1 MKQEYTRETL
11 LTTVDALRH
20 KLGAPDLCIIDV
32 RPAEDYAKGHIP
44 GATHFDLFGLSL
56 IDTSEAPLK
65 AFMFM
70 IHHVLELRGVSETK
84 QVVFYEAN
92 SGMRAARGVWFL
104 EYYGHP
110 NVKMLDGGFAAWK
123 AAGAPVT
130 SEATAPKAAAFKSI
144 ERPEVLAT
152 AEDVLRSLN
161 KRESSSSTPV
171 AAVNSW
177 ALMYAPLAAA
187 QYRAQFTSSGPT
199 TSRRTE
205 SSSRMASSKRC
216 TRKPASH
223 RIRKLFLTVKAAIAP
238 RTAMLLSGY
247 SGFRRSATTSVHGRN
262 GATAPI
268 CRWRSPNNDS
278 VTNHTGLEEHEA
290 SDKIPQIFV
299 TSFVGSK
306 SGRVASVRHSRVPLV
321 GIQAKFGLDPR
332 LKGVTTRYRGP
343 ISGSVS
349 AT

>member
-11 LTTVDALRH
+11 LTTVDELRH

-130 SEATAPKAAAFKSI
+130 SEATAPKAAAFKST
-144 ERPEVLAT
+144 ERREVLAT

-161 KRESSSSTPV
+161 RKEIAILDTRSRGEFLGTHVRAARGGAIPGAIHIEWTDNIAPNGKFKPNGELRAMYEKAGITPDKEV
-171 AAVNSW
+171 VS
-177 ALMYAPLAAA
+177 YC
-187 QYRAQFTSSGPT
+187 QGGYRAAHSYIALRLLGFPRVRNYIGSWKEWGDRTDLPLEIPT
-199 TSRRTE
+199 
-205 SSSRMASSKRC
+205 
-216 TRKPASH
+216 
-223 RIRKLFLTVKAAIAP
+223 
-238 RTAMLLSGY
+238 
-247 SGFRRSATTSVHGRN
+247 
-262 GATAPI
+262 
-268 CRWRSPNNDS
+268 D
-278 VTNHTGLEEHEA
+278 
-290 SDKIPQIFV
+290 
-299 TSFVGSK
+299 
-306 SGRVASVRHSRVPLV
+306 
-321 GIQAKFGLDPR
+321 
-332 LKGVTTRYRGP
+332 
-343 ISGSVS
+343 
-349 AT
+349 

>member
-11 LTTVDALRH
+11 LTTVDELRH

-84 QVVFYEAN
+84 QLVFYEAN

-110 NVKMLDGGFAAWK
+110 NVKMLDGGFDAWK
-123 AAGAPVT
+123 AAGAPMT

-144 ERPEVLAT
+144 ERREVLAT

-161 KRESSSSTPV
+161 RKEIAILDTRSRGEFLGTHVRAARGGAIPGAIHIEWTDNIAPDGKFKSNGELRAMYEKAGITPDKEV
-171 AAVNSW
+171 VS
-177 ALMYAPLAAA
+177 YC
-187 QYRAQFTSSGPT
+187 QGGYRAAHSYIALRLLGFPRVRNYIGSWKEWGDRSDLPLEIPT
-199 TSRRTE
+199 
-205 SSSRMASSKRC
+205 
-216 TRKPASH
+216 
-223 RIRKLFLTVKAAIAP
+223 
-238 RTAMLLSGY
+238 
-247 SGFRRSATTSVHGRN
+247 
-262 GATAPI
+262 
-268 CRWRSPNNDS
+268 D
-278 VTNHTGLEEHEA
+278 
-290 SDKIPQIFV
+290 
-299 TSFVGSK
+299 
-306 SGRVASVRHSRVPLV
+306 
-321 GIQAKFGLDPR
+321 
-332 LKGVTTRYRGP
+332 
-343 ISGSVS
+343 
-349 AT
+349 

>member
-11 LTTVDALRH
+11 LTTVDELRH
-20 KLGAPDLCIIDV
+20 KLGAPELCIIDV

-110 NVKMLDGGFAAWK
+110 NVKMLDGGFDAWK

-144 ERPEVLAT
+144 ERREVLAT

-161 KRESSSSTPV
+161 KKEIAILDTRSRGEFLGTHV
-171 AAVNSW
+171 RAARGGAIPGAIHIEWTDNI
-177 ALMYAPLAAA
+177 APNGKFKPNGELRAMYEKAGITSDKEVISYC
-187 QYRAQFTSSGPT
+187 QGGYRAAHSYIALRLLGFPRVRNYIGSWKEWGD
-199 TSRRTE
+199 RTDLPLE
-205 SSSRMASSKRC
+205 
-216 TRKPASH
+216 
-223 RIRKLFLTVKAAIAP
+223 I
-238 RTAMLLSGY
+238 
-247 SGFRRSATTSVHGRN
+247 
-262 GATAPI
+262 PI
-268 CRWRSPNNDS
+268 D
-278 VTNHTGLEEHEA
+278 
-290 SDKIPQIFV
+290 
-299 TSFVGSK
+299 
-306 SGRVASVRHSRVPLV
+306 
-321 GIQAKFGLDPR
+321 
-332 LKGVTTRYRGP
+332 
-343 ISGSVS
+343 
-349 AT
+349 